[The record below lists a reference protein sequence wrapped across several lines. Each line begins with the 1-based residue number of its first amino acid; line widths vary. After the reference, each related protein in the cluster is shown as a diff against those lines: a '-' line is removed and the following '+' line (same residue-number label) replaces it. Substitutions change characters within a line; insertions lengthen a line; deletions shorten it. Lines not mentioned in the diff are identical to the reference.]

1 MALVVGLSL
10 VVAEVAHDTVL
21 HSIPRLVVG
30 SHLAAKPD
38 GPSDDLASLERRDA
52 QSRYLSYSH
61 VLCGP
66 EVVHVGD
73 FVRLQPNAQI
83 AASARRSVENPDALP
98 TSLVMRIGAIYRG
111 NNRSP
116 LMARGLM
123 LELVPARPDDRTYD
137 RSLYQLP
144 PDVRIALPAPLPGHK
159 WKLVRE
165 SGMPNTSGSVQEFE
179 TNVLFD
185 SAIAG
190 RLYPIPLDA
199 PAHQDPKELPL
210 SLREALTVKKATP
223 GMGEEG
229 MKALSLMLA
238 GMTTGERTACFKVRP
253 SSWIGIASS

>member
-1 MALVVGLSL
+1 M
-10 VVAEVAHDTVL
+10 
-21 HSIPRLVVG
+21 
-30 SHLAAKPD
+30 
-38 GPSDDLASLERRDA
+38 
-52 QSRYLSYSH
+52 
-61 VLCGP
+61 
-66 EVVHVGD
+66 VHVGD

-111 NNRSP
+111 NNWSP

-165 SGMPNTSGSVQEFE
+165 SGMPNTSGSVKEFE

-190 RLYPIPLDA
+190 RLYPITLDA

-238 GMTTGERTACFKVRP
+238 GMTTGERTACFKVRSFLWIR
-253 SSWIGIASS
+253 SSLFALPR